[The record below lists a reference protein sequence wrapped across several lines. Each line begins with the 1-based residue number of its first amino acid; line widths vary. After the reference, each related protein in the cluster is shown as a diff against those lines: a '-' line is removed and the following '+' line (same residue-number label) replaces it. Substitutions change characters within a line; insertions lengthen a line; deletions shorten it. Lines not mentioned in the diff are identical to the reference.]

1 MIRCHV
7 ANLISFCTRVNF
19 THLSNPPSQESLTWT
34 HIQVNFT
41 SLNETLEVNEEYL
54 QEVFSKFGSIGD
66 TVVKRHSILDEPHKH
81 LLGYAFVYFTQAS
94 SAIEAVAN
102 MNGVTLNEV
111 NYECRFGPPKKEV
124 QKNKKNKKKA
134 DQTQGSF
141 GEARMSFFP
150 DAFGKVDYR
159 SGSHMLDQQLASGYY
174 ASRLHDIEV
183 ALVEQEMRALGLPRS
198 RVETVDYSA
207 ESNFA
212 HKQSTR
218 YTYDRPSGFSA
229 ERMIPQPSYGDYPS
243 YQPEIDEYGRMV
255 PPTRV
260 DPRDAIPTA
269 TNYRRLGHPAEVPAA
284 LYPRGRDQYEA
295 DFVDRTMPKTYV
307 DRTDPRLE
315 AGAMRSD
322 KHYPSSD
329 FDPRYRQHLPSP
341 QQPQHHRMTRPSYP
355 PEYNSGFP
363 SSDATWASQ
372 PSSLSE
378 EERILA
384 YRQSHLPTYAAELAS
399 FEAAR
404 SLHRHPSSG
413 LHDPHRPSSFS
424 SPRPHVGVSSR
435 PGIVTAPSH
444 SSSFSDSSS
453 LSSSHHKLMSD
464 DPHEYELM
472 YAQHSGHSRSPYHL
486 DPALAS
492 SAQRFGQPSAP
503 TFYRK

>member
-1 MIRCHV
+1 
-7 ANLISFCTRVNF
+7 
-19 THLSNPPSQESLTWT
+19 LSNPPSQESLTWT

-54 QEVFSKFGSIGD
+54 QEVFGKFGSIGD
-66 TVVKRHSILDEPHKH
+66 AVVKRHSILDEPEKH

-102 MNGVTLNEV
+102 MNAVTLNEV

-124 QKNKKNKKKA
+124 QKNKKNKKKT
-134 DQTQGSF
+134 DQTPSSM
-141 GEARMSFFP
+141 GEARMSSFP
-150 DAFGKVDYR
+150 EAFGKVDYR
-159 SGSHMLDQQLASGYY
+159 GGSHMLDQHLASGYY

-183 ALVEQEMRALGLPRS
+183 ARVEQEMRALSLPRS

-243 YQPEIDEYGRMV
+243 YRPEIDEYGRMV
-255 PPTRV
+255 PPTRG
-260 DPRDAIPTA
+260 DPRDSIPGA
-269 TNYRRLGHPAEVPAA
+269 TNYRRLGHPAELPAA

-295 DFVDRTMPKTYV
+295 EFVDRTMPRTYM
-307 DRTDPRLE
+307 DRIDPRIE
-315 AGAMRSD
+315 AGAMRGD
-322 KHYPSSD
+322 KYYPNPD

-341 QQPQHHRMTRPSYP
+341 PQPQHQRMARPSYP
-355 PEYNSGFP
+355 PEYNSSFS
-363 SSDATWASQ
+363 SSDAAWAAQ
-372 PSSLSE
+372 PLSRSE

-384 YRQSHLPTYAAELAS
+384 YRQSHLPAHAAELAS

-404 SLHRHPSSG
+404 SLHRHPSGS
-413 LHDPHRPSSFS
+413 LHDLHRPSSFS
-424 SPRPHVGVSSR
+424 SPRPLVGASPR
-435 PGIVTAPSH
+435 PGTVTAASH

-453 LSSSHHKLMSD
+453 LSSSHHKLVSD
-464 DPHEYELM
+464 DPQEYELM
-472 YAQHSGHSRSPYHL
+472 YAQHSSHSRAPYHL